1 MFINRGRKMMI
12 VEIKEIAKYLLEKIT
27 ANIENLN
34 KEQVKEF
41 VNVLVEAYNNKR
53 IIGVVGAGRS
63 GLVARGFAMRLMH
76 LGFNVFVIGETITP
90 AIKKGDILLAI
101 SGSGETT
108 FTVSAA
114 SVAKRIGAK
123 VIAIT
128 SYRNSRLGELADVVV
143 ILPGRTKKAR
153 DDDYFSRQ
161 LLGIHEPLAPLGTLF
176 ELSAMVFLDSIVVEL
191 MEALGVKEEDMMNK
205 HATIE

>member
-1 MFINRGRKMMI
+1 M
-12 VEIKEIAKYLLEKIT
+12 ETKEIAKYLLRKISE
-27 ANIENLN
+27 NIENGVQE
-34 KEQVKEF
+34 EQLGEF
-41 VNVLVEAYNNKR
+41 VRTLIEAYKNKK

-63 GLVARGFAMRLMH
+63 GLVAKSFAMRLMH

-90 AIKKGDILLAI
+90 SLKKGDVLLAV

-123 VIAIT
+123 VISLT
-128 SYRNSRLGELADVVV
+128 SYPSSRLGELSDVKV
-143 ILPGRTKKAR
+143 IVPGRVTKAS

-176 ELSAMVFLDSIVVEL
+176 ELSAGILLDAIVVEL
-191 MEALGVKEEDMMNK
+191 MEVLNIREKDMMEK

>member
-1 MFINRGRKMMI
+1 M
-12 VEIKEIAKYLLEKIT
+12 ETKEIAKYLLRKINE
-27 ANIENLN
+27 NIENGVQE
-34 KEQVKEF
+34 KQIEEF
-41 VNVLVEAYNNKR
+41 VRTLIEAYKNKK

-63 GLVARGFAMRLMH
+63 GLVAKSFAMRLMH

-90 AIKKGDILLAI
+90 SLKSGDVLLAV

-114 SVAKRIGAK
+114 NVAKRIGAK
-123 VIAIT
+123 VISLT
-128 SYRNSRLGELADVVV
+128 SYPNSRLGELSDVKVVV
-143 ILPGRTKKAR
+143 PGRVTKAS

-176 ELSAMVFLDSIVVEL
+176 ELSTGILLDAIVVEL
-191 MEALGVKEEDMMNK
+191 MEALNIRERDMMEK

>member
-1 MFINRGRKMMI
+1 MDA
-12 VEIKEIAKYLLEKIT
+12 KEIAKYLLRKINE
-27 ANIENLN
+27 NIESGVQE
-34 KEQVKEF
+34 EQLEEF
-41 VNVLVEAYNNKR
+41 VKILIEAYKNKK

-63 GLVARGFAMRLMH
+63 GLVAKSFAMRLMH

-90 AIKKGDILLAI
+90 SLKSGDVLLAV

-123 VIAIT
+123 VISLT
-128 SYRNSRLGELADVVV
+128 SYPNSRLGELSDVRVVV
-143 ILPGRTKKAR
+143 PGRVTKAS

-176 ELSAMVFLDSIVVEL
+176 ELSTGVLLDAVVVEL
-191 MEALGVKEEDMMNK
+191 MEVLNIRERDMMEK

>member
-1 MFINRGRKMMI
+1 M
-12 VEIKEIAKYLLEKIT
+12 ETKEIAKYLLRKIT
-27 ANIENLN
+27 ENIESGVQEKQLGD
-34 KEQVKEF
+34 F
-41 VNVLVEAYNNKR
+41 VDTLISAYKNRK

-63 GLVARGFAMRLMH
+63 GLVAKSFAMRLMH

-90 AIKKGDILLAI
+90 SLKNDDVLLAV

-108 FTVSAA
+108 LTVSAA
-114 SVAKRIGAK
+114 SVARRVGAR
-123 VIAIT
+123 VISIT
-128 SYRNSRLGELADVVV
+128 SYPNSKLGELSDVKV
-143 ILPGRTKKAR
+143 IVPGRVTKAR

-176 ELSAMVFLDSIVVEL
+176 ELSAGIILDAIVVEL
-191 MEALGVKEEDMMNK
+191 MEALNIREKDMIEK

>member
-1 MFINRGRKMMI
+1 M
-12 VEIKEIAKYLLEKIT
+12 ETKEIAKYLLRKVTE
-27 ANIENLN
+27 NIEGGVQEKQLGD
-34 KEQVKEF
+34 F
-41 VNVLVEAYNNKR
+41 VDTLISAYKNRK

-63 GLVARGFAMRLMH
+63 GLVAKSFAMRLMH

-90 AIKKGDILLAI
+90 SLKNDDVLLAV

-114 SVAKRIGAK
+114 SVARRIGAR
-123 VIAIT
+123 VISIT
-128 SYRNSRLGELADVVV
+128 SYPNSKLGELSDVKV
-143 ILPGRTKKAR
+143 IVPGRVTKAR

-176 ELSAMVFLDSIVVEL
+176 ELSASIILDAIVVEL
-191 MEALGVKEEDMMNK
+191 MEALNIREKDMIEK

>member
-1 MFINRGRKMMI
+1 M
-12 VEIKEIAKYLLEKIT
+12 EAKEIAKYLLRKINE
-27 ANIENLN
+27 NIENNIQENQL
-34 KEQVKEF
+34 EEF
-41 VNVLVEAYNNKR
+41 VKMLIETYKKKKM
-53 IIGVVGAGRS
+53 IGVVGAGRS
-63 GLVARGFAMRLMH
+63 GLVAKSFAMRLMH

-90 AIKKGDILLAI
+90 SLKSGDILLAV

-114 SVAKRIGAK
+114 SVAKKIGAK
-123 VIAIT
+123 VISLT
-128 SYRNSRLGELADVVV
+128 SYPNSRLGELSDVKVV
-143 ILPGRTKKAR
+143 IPGRVTKAS

-176 ELSAMVFLDSIVVEL
+176 ELSVGILLDAVVVEL
-191 MEALGVKEEDMMNK
+191 MEALNIKEKDMIEK

>member
-1 MFINRGRKMMI
+1 MDA
-12 VEIKEIAKYLLEKIT
+12 KEIAKYLLRKINE
-27 ANIENLN
+27 NIESGVQE
-34 KEQVKEF
+34 EQLEEF
-41 VNVLVEAYNNKR
+41 VKILIEAYKNKK

-63 GLVARGFAMRLMH
+63 GLVAKSFAMRLMH

-90 AIKKGDILLAI
+90 SLKSGDVLLAV

-123 VIAIT
+123 VISLT
-128 SYRNSRLGELADVVV
+128 SYPNSRLGELSDVKVVV
-143 ILPGRTKKAR
+143 PGRVAKAS

-176 ELSAMVFLDSIVVEL
+176 ELSTGVLLDAVVVEL
-191 MEALGVKEEDMMNK
+191 MEVLNIRERDMMEK